1 MAVKVMNQV
10 ERTKLR
16 QQLPALQF
24 NRALDFEQCSDSLRE
39 YFQRYHFD
47 QLVDETHCNYHV
59 GRAQLAGYE
68 CVAHTW
74 FPDRFGHSDTVV
86 ITHGL
91 FDHAG
96 LYLHL
101 VRRLLLQ
108 HYTVVLVDFPGH
120 GLSEGRPASIGD
132 FSEYA
137 AVLAATMMLLK
148 RSERF
153 AEVSLI
159 GQSTGASAILYF
171 VMDQAYDHNIKCI
184 SLLAPLVRPRN
195 WPLVRVSYTLAK
207 YFVKDVPRKFTV
219 NSHHQEFCDFLK
231 NEDPLQVRRIPL
243 LWIRAMITWVDY
255 FQTQTRLLGEHKINQ
270 RSIPVLII
278 QGATDDTV
286 DWKYNLEVI
295 KKHFKYPSQVIV
307 NDMAHHIV
315 NEAPERREFAFT
327 ALLKFLEQKVVSL
340 A

>member
-1 MAVKVMNQV
+1 MAVKVMGQV

-39 YFQRYHFD
+39 YFQRYNFD
-47 QLVDETHCNYHV
+47 QLVEETHCNYHV

-120 GLSEGRPASIGD
+120 GLSEGPLASIGD

-153 AEVSLI
+153 ADVSLV
-159 GQSTGASAILYF
+159 GQSTGGAAIF
-171 VMDQAYDHNIKCI
+171 VFCNGP
-184 SLLAPLVRPRN
+184 SLRP
-195 WPLVRVSYTLAK
+195 
-207 YFVKDVPRKFTV
+207 
-219 NSHHQEFCDFLK
+219 
-231 NEDPLQVRRIPL
+231 
-243 LWIRAMITWVDY
+243 
-255 FQTQTRLLGEHKINQ
+255 
-270 RSIPVLII
+270 
-278 QGATDDTV
+278 
-286 DWKYNLEVI
+286 
-295 KKHFKYPSQVIV
+295 
-307 NDMAHHIV
+307 
-315 NEAPERREFAFT
+315 
-327 ALLKFLEQKVVSL
+327 
-340 A
+340 